1 MQCNQTPESSLSP
14 RRCPSMPRLTLTCAT
29 LVTLFF
35 CGPALADNVD
45 VLVEQYKI
53 EEDLRAQH
61 QQCLAGAAQ
70 SLEMDLEAGRQSDDY
85 DIEPGDPDWA
95 LIGAIYSEYY
105 TALCSYLTGD
115 EILNFYRVEI
125 RKRFT
130 AAEIDSLIEFNN
142 TPLGQKVND
151 EWFKINQVYGDI
163 LNERQTVDGF
173 DALQRFE
180 DRMDDFWDYRQNK
193 AIGKSP
199 EQDA

>member
-1 MQCNQTPESSLSP
+1 MPRYQTPEFPPSPMRSSALQQFAFY
-14 RRCPSMPRLTLTCAT
+14 CGTLA
-29 LVTLFF
+29 TLFF
-35 CGPALADNVD
+35 CGPVLADNVD
-45 VLVEQYKI
+45 VLVEQYRI
-53 EEDLRAQH
+53 ADDLRAQH
-61 QQCLAGAAQ
+61 EQCLAGAAQ

-105 TALCSYLTGD
+105 TALCDYLTGD
-115 EILNFYRVEI
+115 EILNFYRAEI

-151 EWFKINQVYGDI
+151 EWFNINQVYGDI
-163 LNERQTVDGF
+163 LNQRQLVDGF
-173 DALQRFE
+173 EAQQRFE